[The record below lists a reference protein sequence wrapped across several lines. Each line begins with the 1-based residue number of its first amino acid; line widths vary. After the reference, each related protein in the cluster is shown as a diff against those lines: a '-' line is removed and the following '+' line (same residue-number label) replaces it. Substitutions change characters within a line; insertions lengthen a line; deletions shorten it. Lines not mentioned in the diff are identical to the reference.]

1 MGTTK
6 TDSGFTIIES
16 IFFLAIS
23 GLLVMAV
30 LSSVTLTI
38 QRQRYTDSMRNFQSF
53 IQQQFT
59 QTLNVVNQRPGDK
72 TCDSTG
78 INDDATT
85 RVGASDCVILGKLF
99 MLRNDSSLINVFNVV
114 GVEPDVPVDT
124 SIATQ
129 ERDIIRAY
137 NPNFSNFDE
146 DSDYLLPWGARV
158 VGSMKKTGV
167 VATSTSFNYLAI
179 LRSPRSG
186 ATMTYAY
193 TAGYQN
199 GPNGSIPISTYLTS
213 ANENKDLN
221 ICVDS
226 QDILTATAALK
237 VSGQGAQDGV
247 QALFDIDKA
256 QECRSI

>member
-38 QRQRYTDSMRNFQSF
+38 QRQRYTDSMRNFQSYM
-53 IQQQFT
+53 QQQFT
-59 QTLNVVNQRPGDK
+59 QTLNVVNQRPGNK
-72 TCDSTG
+72 TCDSSG
-78 INDDATT
+78 INTDSTT
-85 RVGASDCVILGKLF
+85 RAGASSCVILGKLF
-99 MLRNDSSLINVFNVV
+99 MLRNDSELVNVFNVV
-114 GVEPDVPVDT
+114 GVEPSTPLDT
-124 SIATQ
+124 SVATQ
-129 ERDIIRAY
+129 ERDIITAY
-137 NPNFSNFDE
+137 NPNYSNFDE
-146 DSDYLLPWGARV
+146 AGDYRLPWGARV

-199 GPNGSIPISTYLTS
+199 GQVGRIPISSYLTS
-213 ANENKDLN
+213 ANENKDVN
-221 ICVDS
+221 ICIDS
-226 QDILTATAALK
+226 QDILTATSALR

-247 QALFDIDKA
+247 QALFDIDRA